1 MKTEKPE
8 IKIGEY
14 SVVIFAR
21 RTRYTEYGTYPID
34 DTHSFLNDL
43 SIAMGEAKNN
53 YTRNKLYGLA
63 RYISDMGM
71 DIYKYLE
78 DEGVYKEE

>member
-14 SVVIFAR
+14 SVVVYAR
-21 RTRYTEYGTYPID
+21 KTRYTQYGTYPIED
-34 DTHSFLNDL
+34 KNSFLNDL
-43 SIAMGEAKNN
+43 SIAIGEAENN
-53 YTRNKLYGLA
+53 YKRNNLNALA
-63 RYISDMGM
+63 RYIAEMGK

-78 DEGVYKEE
+78 DEGVYK